1 MHSPRRY
8 LYLLS
13 YFIHPRAPKSVF
25 SNQDFG
31 LSFPDFAFEMK
42 YSLTSQWHK
51 HWFLLRDCTLIDYPV
66 VSCSI
71 TVNYLIKQTLLLFGW
86 SKSLS
91 VNSLWIPQ
99 AGKRKLSLTERARLA
114 LVFWWNEKKNCLEVS
129 SRDKQRDDWLQSNL
143 GSSLRHNFYLAGKPP
158 RTWVLAVLR
167 LSVPSFD

>member
-51 HWFLLRDCTLIDYPV
+51 LISFKRLHSYWLSCCLLQHYCELLDQTNLA
-66 VSCSI
+66 SI
-71 TVNYLIKQTLLLFGW
+71 WMVQVIKCKQPL
-86 SKSLS
+86 
-91 VNSLWIPQ
+91 NS
-99 AGKRKLSLTERARLA
+99 
-114 LVFWWNEKKNCLEVS
+114 S
-129 SRDKQRDDWLQSNL
+129 SREEKAFSYWKGTPSISIMMKWKKKIAWRWAPGISRETTGFNLIWEVVWGITFIWLGNHQGPGCL
-143 GSSLRHNFYLAGKPP
+143 
-158 RTWVLAVLR
+158 
-167 LSVPSFD
+167 LS

>member
-13 YFIHPRAPKSVF
+13 YFIHPGAPKYVF
-25 SNQDFG
+25 SNQYFG

-51 HWFLLRDCTLIDYPV
+51 HWFLLRDCTLIDCPV

-86 SKSLS
+86 SKALS

-99 AGKRKLSLTERARLA
+99 AGKRKLSLTERAPLA
-114 LVFWWNEKKNCLEVS
+114 LVFWWNEKKIAWRWAPGISRETTGFNLIWEVVWGITFIWLGNHQGPGCL
-129 SRDKQRDDWLQSNL
+129 
-143 GSSLRHNFYLAGKPP
+143 
-158 RTWVLAVLR
+158 
-167 LSVPSFD
+167 LS